1 VYALDDRLQ
10 QLQSQNLAIYNDRN
24 QTVADQRKAMERLNV
39 IHETRVL
46 VGVPL
51 NAQNGNDPRLKQ
63 IILNNPVGTPFGIR
77 YTTEGGGNQGVYQVT
92 EEMKN
97 RFAPPGAL

>member
-1 VYALDDRLQ
+1 LQ

-24 QTVADQRKAMERLNV
+24 QTVAEQRKAMERLNV
-39 IHETRVL
+39 IHQTRVL

-51 NAQNGNDPRLKQ
+51 NAQNGTDPRLKQ
-63 IILNNPVGTPFGIR
+63 IILNNPVGTPFEIR
-77 YTTEGGGNQGVYQVT
+77 YTTEEGGNQGVYSISQ
-92 EEMKN
+92 EMKD